1 MSRQVGN
8 QKNIPQIVP
17 INLEKYNDGLQPLKM
32 SQRDPSSLQRCGS
45 PRWEFGVYILSDS
58 LIVYIVY
65 IFTLQN
71 IQMCTDWYHL
81 LDGDGVGIGHYTF
94 YSFFIFLLYYKYPR
108 TFVKDCC
115 CFFSSFTSYQ
125 KKGINKSFISSHR
138 TLLAHLLKQIHH
150 YKFKLKPQKLRF
162 QLWYLIQILITMLFY
177 HASSSFFLIVLT
189 HTFLISSVVEQ
200 IFNPIAELAI
210 PLEIPVK
217 QRSKNRS

>member
-1 MSRQVGN
+1 MVYYTSF
-8 QKNIPQIVP
+8 
-17 INLEKYNDGLQPLKM
+17 QPHLRPADNT
-32 SQRDPSSLQRCGS
+32 S
-45 PRWEFGVYILSDS
+45 
-58 LIVYIVY
+58 VY
-65 IFTLQN
+65 IFVCKGL
-71 IQMCTDWYHL
+71 HP
-81 LDGDGVGIGHYTF
+81 GIIHRVK
-94 YSFFIFLLYYKYPR
+94 IKYKYNA
-108 TFVKDCC
+108 KDCC

-125 KKGINKSFISSHR
+125 TKRINKSFISSHR

-162 QLWYLIQILITMLFY
+162 QLWYLIQILIAMLFY
-177 HASSSFFLIVLT
+177 HVSSSFFLIVLT